1 MNFEDFIKIGLSF
14 WAYLLA
20 HFFELLYTVG
30 LHRTV
35 IETLL
40 ETILDRNHQFDCN
53 GANELKNKNT
63 INSLNNIKIGFPDN
77 P

>member
-1 MNFEDFIKIGLSF
+1 MKKFEDFIKIGLAF

-35 IETLL
+35 IGTLL
-40 ETILDRNHQFDCN
+40 ETILDQNHQFDCN
-53 GANELKNKNT
+53 DANELKISFKG
-63 INSLNNIKIGFPDN
+63 SDADQK
-77 P
+77 